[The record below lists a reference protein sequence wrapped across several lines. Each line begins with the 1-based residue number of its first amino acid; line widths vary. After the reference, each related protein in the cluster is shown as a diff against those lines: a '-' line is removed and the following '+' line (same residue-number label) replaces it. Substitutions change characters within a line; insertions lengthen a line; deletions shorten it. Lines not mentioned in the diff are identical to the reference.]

1 MTSPN
6 MTPAQVFDKLVGGG
20 YDTISSDGFE
30 YGFDLDASGV
40 YAENLE
46 TGEYF
51 LCTGEYDSPITN
63 ETEWLSQ

>member
-6 MTPAQVFDKLVGGG
+6 MTPSQVFDQLVGSG
-20 YDTISSDGFE
+20 YDTISSNGFE

-51 LCTGEYDSPITN
+51 LCTGEYDSPITE
-63 ETEWLSQ
+63 ETEWLAQ